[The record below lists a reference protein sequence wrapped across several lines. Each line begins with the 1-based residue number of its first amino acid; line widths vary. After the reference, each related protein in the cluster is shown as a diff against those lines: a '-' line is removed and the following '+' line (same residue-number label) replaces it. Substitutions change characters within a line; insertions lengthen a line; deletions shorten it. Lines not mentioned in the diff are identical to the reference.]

1 MTGRHEVDRQI
12 SSWLVSERPP
22 APPDGLL
29 EAVVREV
36 GATPRRPGWRIADR
50 WTWQR
55 SARLRVAARTLVIV
69 AVVTALAL
77 IALWIVAA
85 IGSRP
90 PAPPFG
96 LTRAGYI
103 AFDTAE
109 GIVVD
114 RADGSDRRV
123 IIPSDGISISPT
135 WSRDGLHLAYWHRP
149 GASGPWSLM
158 VVDPDGAGA
167 SVVADGVTLRRR
179 EEMLNQ
185 PSNIAWSPDSRS
197 VAFAGDVEGGG
208 QGIFV
213 ATLGRT
219 GAKLITDPA
228 LEGIDPAWKPD
239 GTVITFQSQ
248 QTETL
253 HVVAPDGTGEH
264 QLASLA
270 HTDLWPDWSPDGS
283 FVATMAWVPN
293 PDDPEGGQT
302 EVFTISANGA
312 VITNMSRDPAG
323 DFSPAWSPDGARLA
337 WARIPEDGSAR
348 AFIVVAQ
355 LDGPNVVEIRI
366 DADLAPPVWAPDGTR
381 IFSYVQSPDG
391 KFQELV
397 VIDPGG
403 IAPVVRLSAEGNIGN
418 GNWQRLP

>member
-1 MTGRHEVDRQI
+1 MTGRYDIDRQV

-22 APPDGLL
+22 ASPDGLL

-50 WTWQR
+50 WTWQH
-55 SARLRVAARTLVIV
+55 SARLRVAARTLILV

-77 IALWIVAA
+77 VALWIVAA
-85 IGSRP
+85 VGSPR

-96 LTRAGYI
+96 LTRAGFI

-114 RADGSDRRV
+114 RADGTDRRV
-123 IIPSDGISISPT
+123 IVKSNGTSISPT

-158 VVDPDGAGA
+158 VVNPDGAE
-167 SVVADGVTLRRR
+167 STLLADGVKLRER
-179 EEMLNQ
+179 EEALNQ
-185 PSNIAWSPDSRS
+185 PSNIAWSPDSRRI
-197 VAFAGDVEGGG
+197 AFAGDVEGGG
-208 QGIFV
+208 HGIFV
-213 ATLGRT
+213 ATIGRT
-219 GAKLITDPA
+219 GATLITDPA
-228 LEGIDPAWKPD
+228 LKAIDPAWRPD
-239 GTVITFQSQ
+239 GSIIAFQSQ

-264 QLASLA
+264 QLASLP
-270 HTDLWPDWSPDGS
+270 HTGLWPDWSPDGS
-283 FVATMAWVPN
+283 VVATMAYVTN
-293 PDDPEGGQT
+293 REDPASGQT
-302 EVFTISANGA
+302 EVFTVSADGA
-312 VITNMSRDPAG
+312 VITNISRDPAG
-323 DFSPAWSPDGARLA
+323 DFSPSWSPDGSQLA
-337 WARIPEDGSAR
+337 WARIPEDESAR
-348 AFIVVAQ
+348 AFVVVAQ

-366 DADLAPPVWAPDGTR
+366 DADLAPPVWSPDGTR

-391 KFQELV
+391 TFHQLV

-403 IAPVVRLSAEGNIGN
+403 IAPVVRLPAEGNIGN